1 MKTKLRAPAR
11 DPVLAEFDAH
21 DIKEVLAYW
30 ELPLAV
36 VPAVAPSEESVRRA
50 FEHAGYAVLYFLK
63 LRRSGNQFNEI
74 GLCRQSAAHIEDQ
87 PRLFWHVQEILETA
101 GVELT
106 QQKITVSQRGDRMWV
121 NFARLLP
128 IAAGHSDR
136 QAPTS

>member
-63 LRRSGNQFNEI
+63 LRRSGNQFNEVA
-74 GLCRQSAAHIEDQ
+74 LR
-87 PRLFWHVQEILETA
+87 RETA
-101 GVELT
+101 PAIDDNHRLTDHVREVLGSAGLELT
-106 QQKITVSQRGDRMWV
+106 DEDLVVSQRRDRVWV
-121 NFARLLP
+121 AFARVL
-128 IAAGHSDR
+128 
-136 QAPTS
+136 